1 MIQCTAHPSK
11 GDMPAFEGYS
21 QEEEEELERCAIMN
35 LNHILHGR
43 ERMGRYF
50 SKELSKLA
58 DPYYYSSSDDD
69 SPPPRR
75 KQQKNKAAM
84 PAPAAR
90 SSKEPE
96 VESAPEES
104 NEDMMASMADFF
116 ALSQ

>member
-58 DPYYYSSSDDD
+58 DPYYSSSDDD